1 MLVGAGQERGLRPG
15 TENVAFIAGL
25 GTACRLARA
34 RLDESGAHLRALTD
48 CSSRCCAPGCPTS
61 PVGAGAERLPNTLNL
76 LFPGIAWRELLQD
89 CTRVIASTGSACH
102 AGSEE
107 PSAILGALGIDRRAA
122 LGAVRL
128 SLGRATTRAEVE
140 AAADD
145 LAAAWRRLS
154 ATDPA
159 SPSRSI
165 PA

>member
-1 MLVGAGQERGLRPG
+1 M
-15 TENVAFIAGL
+15 
-25 GTACRLARA
+25 
-34 RLDESGAHLRALTD
+34 
-48 CSSRCCAPGCPTS
+48 
-61 PVGAGAERLPNTLNL
+61 
-76 LFPGIAWRELLQD
+76 
-89 CTRVIASTGSACH
+89 IASTGSACH

-107 PSAILGALGIDRRAA
+107 PSAILAALGIDRRAA

-140 AAADD
+140 AAADE

-159 SPSRSI
+159 APSRSI